1 MDPAEYDNLGIDLS
15 ASARELQG
23 IAYEISNILHLR
35 ALIVMG
41 HNHRI
46 QRFLKLIDFIPQLD
60 PFQPDFP
67 L

>member
-41 HNHRI
+41 YNHRI
-46 QRFLKLIDFIPQLD
+46 
-60 PFQPDFP
+60 
-67 L
+67 

>member
-1 MDPAEYDNLGIDLS
+1 MDSAEYDNLGIDLG

-23 IAYEISNILHLR
+23 IAHEISDILHLR

-46 QRFLKLIDFIPQLD
+46 QRLFEPINLIPKLD